1 MCRSKIVVLIALC
14 LIAVSAQA
22 VPNQLVAHFTFD
34 GNLLDSS
41 GNGYTGGAGGLVGQ
55 THYVDGRFGQALD
68 FDGDA
73 DFIQLMVASD
83 GMGGWVGEGINDQ
96 TAVSYDM
103 WIKMDAYQTHDAG
116 ILSSREWYWGDTN
129 LEVHSYFGF
138 DKVYLI
144 NVQGAVPAENPV
156 ATIPQAKL
164 DQWVHLIATYDSVA
178 GEAKI
183 YLDDVLV
190 SQVAIAPGRVVDIG
204 NYTLGGNALF
214 GRWFDGQIDDLKIYN
229 YAIPEPATISL
240 LVVGISALIRRRK

>member
-1 MCRSKIVVLIALC
+1 MCRRLMLFVVVLLC
-14 LIAVSAQA
+14 FVAVGAQA
-22 VPNQLVAHFTFD
+22 DELVAHFNFD
-34 GNLLDSS
+34 GNLLDTS

-55 THYVDGRFGQALD
+55 THYVDGKFGQALD

-83 GMGGWVGEGINDQ
+83 GMGGWVGEGINDL
-96 TAVSYDM
+96 TAVSYEM
-103 WIKMDAYQTHDAG
+103 WIKMDVYQTHDAG

-129 LEVHSYFGF
+129 LEVHGYFGF
-138 DKVYLI
+138 DKVYMI

-156 ATIPQAKL
+156 ATIPQEKL
-164 DQWVHLIATYDSVA
+164 GQWVHLIATYDSVA
-178 GEAKI
+178 GESKI

-190 SQVAIAPGRVVDIG
+190 SQVAIAPGRIVDIG

-214 GRWFDGQIDDLKIYN
+214 GRWFDGQIDDLKIYD

-240 LVVGISALIRRRK
+240 LVLGASALIRRRK

>member
-1 MCRSKIVVLIALC
+1 MCSKLRLFVVVLLC
-14 LIAVSAQA
+14 LVAVSAQA
-22 VPNQLVAHFTFD
+22 VPDQLVAHFTFD

-55 THYVDGRFGQALD
+55 THYVDGKFGQALD

-73 DFIQLMVASD
+73 DFIQLMVAAD
-83 GMGGWVGEGINDQ
+83 GQGGWVGEGLNDQ

-103 WIKMDAYQTHDAG
+103 WIKMDAQTHDAG

-129 LEVHSYFGF
+129 LEVHSYFGL

-144 NVQGAVPAENPV
+144 NVQGAVPAENTV
-156 ATIPQAKL
+156 ATIPL
-164 DQWVHLIATYDSVA
+164 GQWVHLIATYDSVA
-178 GEAKI
+178 GESKI

-190 SQVAIAPGRVVDIG
+190 SQVAIAPGRIVDIG

-229 YAIPEPATISL
+229 YAIPEPATMTL
-240 LVVGISALIRRRK
+240 FALGMAALIRRKK